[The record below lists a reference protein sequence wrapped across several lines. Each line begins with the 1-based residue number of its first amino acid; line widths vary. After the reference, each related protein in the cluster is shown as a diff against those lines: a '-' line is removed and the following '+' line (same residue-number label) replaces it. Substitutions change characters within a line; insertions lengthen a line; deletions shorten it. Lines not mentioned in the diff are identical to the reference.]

1 MNKLRISNILMA
13 QDRIWKDE
21 FVTGNI
27 SMKTTQ
33 QKALRGGGNLKGLS
47 VALFAGYLVLTNGSG
62 AYSADSTVPTPVLD
76 KLNGEGTQVPGTS
89 YVYPESGYTLTEVEP
104 EDPENLAPNVIK
116 YSDVNNITEGVHYYE
131 VGLKQS
137 EFGEGSSVKYY
148 TWAKDDNGVKLVET
162 ADSSKAVL
170 TLRYD
175 PDSSVSPII
184 NQSGET
190 LDLVDEI
197 YVVQDIK
204 YAVSVSGTA
213 NNISSKFEGSS
224 IGITNSDDY
233 KYSAIVS
240 EVNGNIKNITSSFI
254 GNEVKADT
262 TNSVYGTLVKAL
274 GGVDNLTSEFIAN
287 SVVTDSA
294 RINGGLIQVGSS
306 GSIGKITSD
315 FILNG
320 VNSVNG
326 NIEGAVLA
334 NSGAINAIDS
344 SKFAGNY
351 GISQGGNVY
360 GAGIWNERNIDSI
373 TNTVFAGNSAK
384 TGSGNARG
392 GAIYT
397 SSSLN
402 IENSVFT
409 DNGAISE
416 TGEARGGAVYTTAS
430 LNISANSGKTTEF
443 SGNYIVN
450 GSDRVNQAIWA
461 GSDNVVLTL
470 NASDSGRILM
480 NDVIDGVE
488 GYRVYLTG
496 DGTGRISLYN
506 AINNAEVYA
515 QSGAN
520 VDLADGNIFSYNF
533 DRLETVEGAKY
544 TIDADFAKG
553 SSDTF
558 TLGAG
563 SSGVIYLDNLNIL
576 GDVPDTTKVIQ
587 VLTAPDTISVGLTQD
602 LIAKFHKETASE
614 EYVVNDKINATSNWS
629 DVYLSHTMQDVTTEG
644 IRTAITDSNR
654 TTADSIEYYVEKTT
668 NEVSNV
674 TQGDTLKLLAQNLT
688 GTRKFNASSADETYT
703 LTENTGKITAG
714 SLTIEG
720 VRDSATGNKST
731 INAGNYSLVE
741 VGNGASV
748 RYSNI
753 NINGTNTNDGSV
765 LTVDEGGTATLTAFV
780 DIASSAENG
789 IVNDGT
795 LIFEYNSQINSN
807 TGITGDGTL
816 SVRGIF
822 NLTDGAGIV
831 QDTINLSSTGNIDG
845 DITANNLNIYGGTT
859 TLGENSV
866 LTADI
871 LNLTGG
877 TMTIGSASNLHAEV
891 NNKATLN
898 LGSGTL
904 TSNIAGGSLNIQ
916 GDVVNNAIISASIL
930 LLQAGSQ
937 LTTNADNLQSQ
948 VYWANNGGTLVLT
961 GGTTSKQINAITN
974 VTGDVT
980 LGARAEGIW
989 SVAEGGSITTAAN
1002 NMVWANNMQ
1011 NNGTINIT
1019 GGALTFN
1026 HRDIQGGVVNITG
1039 DVTNFASSI
1048 VADTLHVQEGASI
1061 QLNGSALQADTI
1073 INDAVIRVTGGII
1086 GQNNNIKNPITGKGY
1101 FEFISGSTTT
1111 NNVTIKQDM
1120 YVKDGAVLIANMGQC
1135 LGADVY
1141 VEEGGILQVQDNGS
1155 GTSAIAE
1162 GINITGDGQV
1172 RSNGSNVTNNGYIDV
1187 AGGISVT
1194 GGVFATNA
1202 DNIAS
1207 DVNATGTI
1215 RFTGGTIDG
1224 YTVSGTGI
1232 TEISNSVISNE
1243 IISTTRL
1250 QVNSN
1255 STLTIDA
1262 DNIGSTNVEIRSGA
1276 NLILGDGDIDF
1287 DVKGGTVSIAGNVNT
1302 TDKRVQSAVTVLEGG
1317 VLTAEADLLRNDNNT
1332 NKVTNNGGLYLSG
1345 NLNKYIYGTGV
1356 THIDKELTMTAAG
1369 TSTNK
1374 VIEGTLD
1381 LNNGTLITDV
1391 ANNTIRNFN
1400 INKATGTGDIIFN
1413 VNLAATTKA
1422 DKITLSDAA
1431 SDAIFKFNADK
1442 LNFVSMPTPET
1453 ETDYGV
1459 IQVLF
1464 GGTGAKLQLD
1474 GDGSFSVAVEKSR
1487 EDEAKADVY
1496 FDENFSRYHTDGVVK
1511 GQIELATTVSEND
1524 SIRIYDVVT
1533 TWDEEEALSGNLL
1546 RAWNQMSTEDER
1558 FFRFKTAGDIYNVPA
1573 DDMIESNSAAG
1584 DLGNTTSGVLNIV
1597 GAADSDNGTK
1607 STIDMNY
1614 ASGFNMTNANT
1625 TLNISDVTIQNARD
1639 FIIKSTQATNSIGT
1653 VSEDGTVSGGLVN
1666 VSIVNNSASYTTTA
1680 DTIAGIVYVQSG
1692 TISQIVD
1699 SEFKNNTNEL
1709 TNSDTQYSAPYLVGS
1724 ALSLVNVD
1732 VGSTVANAD
1741 GTYNGG
1747 IINTVFENNKTILND
1762 ASDVAMSSA
1771 VALRSGSV
1779 IANIKDSVF
1788 RNNSSVSTAGSAR
1801 GALTLDSST
1810 IHNIENTQF
1819 INNTAKAAKTSSH
1832 GGAIYA
1838 ITNSVIGGIKN
1849 SLFDN
1854 NSVSL
1859 ATGSEYTGGAIYAN
1873 GGSIGEIIGTTFS
1886 NNSAYTGGAIYTQG
1900 TKLGDII
1907 NSKFIGN
1914 TAAYAGGAAYLYN
1927 YRSSNVNIKDSLFQ
1941 DNKST
1946 ASGGALF
1953 LNAISVGDIT
1963 GTDFIGNTITNSST
1977 ANIYGGALYITNNSS
1992 VENIKDVLFENN
2004 GINSTGTNNKYG
2016 GALFTDRPIGS
2027 ITDTIF
2033 RGNYIINPSGE
2044 ASAGAFDS
2052 TNSIGTMQNVTFEN
2066 NYVEGK
2072 NGATGAFIKSGS
2084 TIDDF
2089 SNITFR
2095 NNHAKHSTNSGGG
2108 GMYISSVSIDN
2119 FSDVLFE
2126 NNYAHSGTDNAR
2138 GGAMYANNSNT
2149 FGNFENVIFK
2159 NNYAKSD
2166 SARALGGAL
2175 YIAGHSTAYVNFTNG
2190 IVNSTFIGNYVDA
2203 KYSDY
2208 AQGGAI
2214 YLASWQSLDIVAK
2227 DGGETLFKDNYKIV
2241 NGDESTKVNQA
2252 IYLLDNTH
2260 LTLDA
2265 NTGGTIFMYD
2275 RIDAQDLAGSNVNVY
2290 LTGDETGTI
2299 KLYNAISGVDT
2310 RVTADSVNIDMA
2322 NNDAFDYSF
2331 ARFTSEDSAKFTLDF
2346 DRTSGEADNFT
2357 VGANSTGII
2366 YVDDLND
2373 YGESDVNKT
2382 VQIIN
2387 AKDDSIQLELN
2398 SDNIH
2403 LETDIIEN
2411 LGDTV
2416 YNDKIYHQNE
2426 GYTLATTKTTNDSI
2440 TYLADR
2446 TYDGLDLITKS
2457 TLNEIRNFN
2466 FNTNQTYTVTTD
2478 LSTIAAGTMN
2488 INGLEGDTLSVI
2500 DFDGHKA
2507 FTLANTDTL
2516 NISNT
2521 KITGAKDNLAIDMS
2535 TARTGAELNLD
2546 NTIIDGD
2553 IKSYQFANINI
2564 NGDTE
2569 FTGTISGANV
2579 YLNDGTLSMAQD
2591 TFQNSNGLD
2600 ATAGRISLDND
2611 TVENYVISNLQSSE
2625 DVRYSLDLDL
2635 ASKTADTIKADST
2648 SSKGTVTLDNVN
2660 FLNDYDGE
2668 GEFTVQVIDAH
2679 NSNLQLALDENLNNY
2694 YIKDISRIEQDIV
2707 KETTDFSDV
2716 YYNRNRDGVLNGELS
2731 LATTNT
2737 ANDSVKFDLVENWE
2751 NSTTQLDSLGDTLK
2765 VVAKAEDVRDKTFSS
2780 SKADE
2785 VYTVTDDIGQIAQG
2799 EFTIK
2804 GTVSGD
2810 DMSTVNF
2817 RNHQALEVGENSEL
2831 NLSDIRL
2838 TGAEN
2843 VVTVTDSTGVVN
2855 LDGAFINGN
2864 IQGSD
2869 NSIINI
2875 ETQDGTKST
2884 TINGTVNNAQVI
2896 LGSSDSTGGNFSFA
2910 TDTFASADSNFV
2922 AQNGFISMD
2931 NDLIE
2936 NYVIENLYSSDTGQ
2950 ARYTIDIDLAN
2961 QVSDTITV
2969 GSASSGIIVLENM
2982 NFTGLLSDISEDDEY
2997 TIKILNAQNSN
3008 IKLQLSETL
3017 QSALNQEIQLGTDH
3031 VISAIDEVKAHS
3043 MWSDVY
3049 NVTEQDYN
3057 IMGRLNLAS
3066 QETESDSLHLYDIRR
3081 LEGETK
3087 TSLGDTLKL
3096 VNQLETD
3103 ENRIFEFESADNV
3116 YNLTNY
3122 LGSMSEGKFEVKGV
3136 SSLNPDGSLKTS
3148 TINMDSN
3155 SGFIIDKAGSELTIS
3170 NITFDNLNYRD
3181 GSLVNISSEDGI
3193 ANLNNVIVEFTNSTN
3208 AVVNAGTLNMT
3219 GGDVILNTGI
3229 AGTGVTNVTGAD
3241 VTIGDGIQ
3249 LSQDSLNVEKG
3260 SLTLGELSVINGDL
3274 TVGAEGSVTT
3284 ATNGIT
3290 SDVINDGDVNFTG
3303 GTLSHNISGEGST
3316 NIQGEVVN
3324 EAQISQN
3331 VDIQTNGKLTTSAD
3345 NVSGTINNDADLI
3358 LNGNLKNVVTG
3369 SGKTTANRSLTLA
3382 NGAGFAGTLDMN
3394 SASISTSDNVISN
3407 YNIGTMQNA
3416 GKFTIDMDLL
3426 SNTADKFITGNASK
3440 GTIYID
3446 SINLLNVDSLSE
3458 STKIQVL
3465 DSNGSDSIQLALNSA
3480 ISGQDFV
3487 LGRVSRDEQDTVNAV
3502 TSYDDSYHTYE
3513 RGGDLYG
3520 SLTLGQTETINDSI
3534 VVNRGETQWD
3544 ETRTETGLLGD
3555 TLALWNQLETD
3566 QDKEFNFD
3574 EAATYTLTSDL
3585 GDTNGSNLS
3594 INGVSDGD
3602 NKSTVDLNNHSGF
3615 VLDEASNV
3623 SLDNVKLTGS
3633 NGSLINVTNAGAS
3646 VTLSDTYVDGDISG
3660 TQNYDVVINGDDVTT
3675 LNGNLANA
3683 NTSLNGGSLKFNADT
3698 FKAETNKLT
3707 ANAGNINLNDNA
3719 MTTYN
3724 ISELDSNSQ
3733 VNYSIDI
3740 NFADKTSDKIAAGE
3754 GSKGTVTLSG
3764 LNILGNIDAD
3774 TIDENYKIQILDTP
3788 TSDLQ
3793 LALSDALKDELAK
3806 TEYLVKT
3813 EFHSENAEIKA
3824 VNNWADKYY
3833 QTDYTTYTYG
3843 KLGLATTATENDSI
3857 GINITRTEST
3867 PAQGDSMGDT
3877 LALVNQLQTE
3887 DNREFNFDAS
3897 SNVYN
3902 VSDNLGQTT
3911 DGSLSIN
3918 GVSSSDG
3925 TEKSTVDLN
3934 GYTGFELTNDTEL
3947 NLNDIK
3953 FTGNDTLISVS
3964 NSNSSVNIKDSYID
3978 GDITGTAYYNVT
3990 VNGDDTTT
3998 FNGTVSNADTIL
4010 NGGGLKFNSDTFASS
4025 DDRLTANSGSI
4036 YLDDGNITDYRI
4048 NELLSDADVKYS
4060 IDVNLTDETSDTISL
4075 TSNKSNGTILIDT
4088 IDFVNG
4094 ETPSKEFTVQV
4105 IKNGS
4110 DAIQLALSDELKN
4123 QSYQIGTDR
4132 EDWND
4137 LTSSIDFDEFF
4148 HDYSKDGITYGK
4160 LNTTTTSSVNDSIS
4174 LTYNNTVWGE
4184 TSSVARKDT
4193 LKELNVYQTDETKN
4207 FNFKS
4212 STDNYTVKE
4221 NLGVTAGDLNI
4232 NGVSG
4237 SETQKSTIDLNNHTG
4252 FELAND
4258 TTLNITD
4265 TKLTGNDDAL
4275 ITVTN
4280 GNANINLEDSYID
4293 GNISGSEQY
4302 NVQVSGDSVTTIKG
4316 QLINA
4321 ETTLTS
4327 GTLKIDTDTFA
4338 DTSTTLDAQGGTI
4351 SLNDSRIDNYVI
4363 NDLTSSNDVTYS
4375 LDINLSDKHADTI
4388 TVNSGSGTITLD
4400 NLNITGSVANPS
4412 VEYKIQILDTPNS
4425 DIQLALSETLQG
4437 QLGEEDYLIGT
4448 RNEITYDKLKEVT
4461 NWKDIYNKY
4470 SQDFYTYGKLGL
4482 ATTETENDSIGITV
4496 SGTGS
4501 SEIQNLGAMGD
4512 TLRVV
4517 NNSGE
4522 LSDKT
4527 FEFDTADDIYK
4538 VTENL
4543 GLTVGTVNVSGV
4555 SDGEKY
4561 SAIDMNGHSGFET
4574 PKGSILNIS
4583 NTEIKNAKA
4592 QQGAVINGE
4601 DNGAL
4606 ITLSNTKLTD
4616 NLSTGEHGAA
4626 IYSNSDVTISSDNGN
4641 SVIKGN
4647 KTAKDDEAVYM
4658 AGSSKLTL
4666 NAVNNGNTHIWDKIN
4681 GDDGYKVVINGDK
4694 SGSVYLNNQ
4703 IKNADV
4709 SMNTVTLNLS
4719 GNNHF
4724 ETSNMTVNSGTLNL
4738 VNNQVQQQLAKSF
4751 TVTGNFNLNADV
4763 DLNKEVMDRLPSNTK
4778 VIGHSY
4784 INVDK
4789 INLLSDTSKDSVAIP
4804 FADEQFKGN
4813 VKYIGASELSKD
4825 TQVTTAYAPIYK
4837 YSLKYEDRDDLGY
4850 FVFTKGAGASS
4861 GSFDAYNPAVLAS
4874 PVAAQVGGYAA
4885 MNETFNYAFKHSDLF
4900 SMLPRSQRMAVQ
4912 YGGQYA
4918 INAPAGLPVQ
4928 SGVMQDRGIWVQ
4940 PYANFESIGLDNGP
4954 DVDVTSYGT
4963 LVGGDGEYIRL
4974 RNGWGT
4980 VTTAYAGY
4988 NGSYQSFSGVS
4999 TTQNGGIIGA
5009 TQTFYKNNFFTAIT
5023 ASAGASV
5030 GDSSTMYGNESFAML
5045 MAGISSKTGYNF
5057 EFKEGKYIIQPSMQ
5071 MSYTFVNPFNYTNA
5085 AGVGI
5090 DSDPLHTIQ
5099 LRPNVKFAANLKH
5112 GWQPYASVGMVWNI
5126 MNDTHFAANNVVLPS
5141 MSIKPYVEY
5150 GLGVQKTWNDKCTG
5164 YLQAMIRNGGR
5175 NGVALSTGFRWAL
5188 GKEGK
5193 PIEKVQNIEM
5203 PKTVMNL
5210 SSSGTNI
5217 NTSAQ
5222 NDERKVI
5229 KQSGLSEKT
5238 AEQGGRKIIKQ
5249 LSFEQKM
5256 ALTKRNYNRTTY
5268 TNAQGVVKPL

>member
-1 MNKLRISNILMA
+1 M
-13 QDRIWKDE
+13 
-21 FVTGNI
+21 
-27 SMKTTQ
+27 
-33 QKALRGGGNLKGLS
+33 
-47 VALFAGYLVLTNGSG
+47 
-62 AYSADSTVPTPVLD
+62 PTPVLD

-104 EDPENLAPNVIK
+104 EDPENLASNVIK

-213 NNISSKFEGSS
+213 NNISSKFEGNS

-287 SVVTDSA
+287 NVVTDSA
-294 RINGGLIQVGSS
+294 RINGGLIQAGSS

-334 NSGAINAIDS
+334 NSGAIKAIDS

-384 TGSGNARG
+384 TGSGNSRG

-443 SGNYIVN
+443 SGNYVVN

-470 NASDSGRILM
+470 NASESGRILM

-765 LTVDEGGTATLTAFV
+765 LTVDEGGRVNFSGYV
-780 DIASSAENG
+780 DIISSADNG

-795 LIFEYNSQINSN
+795 LMFETQSKINTN
-807 TGITGDGTL
+807 TGIIGDGTL
-816 SVRGIF
+816 T
-822 NLTDGAGIV
+822 LTGNTTYNFAEGADIV
-831 QDTINLSSTGNIDG
+831 QDTINLAGTVNIDS
-845 DITANNLNIYGGTT
+845 DITANTVNHNGQT

-866 LTADI
+866 LTAD
-871 LNLTGG
+871 LVNLTGG

-891 NNKATLN
+891 NNNATLH

-916 GDVVNNAIISASIL
+916 GDVVNNAIISASRL
-930 LLQAGSQ
+930 YLQAGSQ

-1002 NMVWANNMQ
+1002 NIMWANNMQ

-1019 GGALTFN
+1019 GGALTFGS
-1026 HRDIQGGVVNITG
+1026 RDIQGGVVNITG

-1061 QLNGSALQADTI
+1061 QLNGSALRSDTI
-1073 INDAVIRVTGGII
+1073 INDAVIRVTGGNI

-1101 FEFISGSTTT
+1101 FEFISGTTYT
-1111 NNVTIKQDM
+1111 DAVIEQNM
-1120 YVKDGAVLIANMGQC
+1120 FVKDGAI
-1135 LGADVY
+1135 LGTGTKTFYGDIF
-1141 VEEGGILQVQDNGS
+1141 VEEGGTVQFGRND
-1155 GTSAIAE
+1155 TFE
-1162 GINITGDGQV
+1162 HNITGDGSV
-1172 RSNGSNVTNNGYIDV
+1172 RIYNNTTTNNGYIDV
-1187 AGGISVT
+1187 AGGITVS
-1194 GGVFATNA
+1194 GVLITNA
-1202 DNIAS
+1202 DNINS
-1207 DVNATGTI
+1207 DVTASGTI

-1224 YTVSGTGI
+1224 YTVSGTGNTQI
-1232 TEISNSVISNE
+1232 YNSVISNE
-1243 IISTTRL
+1243 IINTTNL
-1250 QVNSN
+1250 TLASN
-1255 STLTIDA
+1255 ADLSIDISNLGISNLTL
-1262 DNIGSTNVEIRSGA
+1262 NGGS
-1276 NLILGDGDIDF
+1276 NLIISGEGDIDF
-1287 DVKGGTVSIAGNVNT
+1287 ESSGQSGTISVAGNLST
-1302 TDKRVQSAVTVLEGG
+1302 ADKRVRTSVTVLEGG
-1317 VLTAEADLLRNDNNT
+1317 ILTAEADLLRNSNNA
-1332 NKVTNNGGLYLSG
+1332 NVITNNGDLYLSG
-1345 NLNKYIYGTGV
+1345 NLSKKILGTGT
-1356 THIDKELTMTAAG
+1356 THIDEQLTFSSNNSG
-1369 TSTNK
+1369 F
-1374 VIEGTLD
+1374 EGTLD
-1381 LNNGTLITDV
+1381 LNGGTLITQV
-1391 ANNTIRNFN
+1391 ANNNIRAYD

-1413 VNLAATTKA
+1413 VNLTASTKSDRIAIA
-1422 DKITLSDAA
+1422 DVT
-1431 SDAIFKFNADK
+1431 SDAIFKFTANK
-1442 LNFVSMPTPET
+1442 LNFINIPTPE
-1453 ETDYGV
+1453 EATDYGV
-1459 IQVLF
+1459 IQVLY
-1464 GGTGAKLQLD
+1464 GGTGAQLQLE
-1474 GDGSFSVAVEKSR
+1474 GDGTFEVSVTKDR
-1487 EDEAKADVY
+1487 EDEARADVY
-1496 FDENFSRYHTDGVVK
+1496 FDDNYNRYHTNGVVK
-1511 GQIELATTVSEND
+1511 GTIELATTVSEND
-1524 SIRIYDVVT
+1524 SIRVSNVQTI
-1533 TWDEEEALSGNLL
+1533 WGEEQAETGNLL
-1546 RAWNQMSTEDER
+1546 RAWNQLSTTDER
-1558 FFRFKTAGDIYNVPA
+1558 FFRFKTAQDEYLVPGNDA
-1573 DDMIESNSAAG
+1573 ITGIVG
-1584 DLGNTTSGVLNIV
+1584 DLGNTASGTLNILGV
-1597 GAADSDNGTK
+1597 ADDAAGTK
-1607 STIDMNY
+1607 STIDMNG
-1614 ASGFNMTNANT
+1614 ASGFNMASANT
-1625 TLNISDVTIQNARD
+1625 KFNISDVTFQNAKD
-1639 FIIKSTQATNSIGT
+1639 YIIKSTQATNSIGT
-1653 VSEDGTVSGGLVN
+1653 ISEEGIVSGGLEN
-1666 VSIVNNSASYTTTA
+1666 VSFINNSISYITNA
-1680 DTIAGIVYVQSG
+1680 DTGAGIVYFTNG
-1692 TISQIVD
+1692 IISQIIN
-1699 SEFKNNTNEL
+1699 SEFKNNKSEL
-1709 TNSDTQYSAPYLVGS
+1709 TNSDTQYSNPAVYGS
-1724 ALSLVNVD
+1724 ALFLSNVD
-1732 VGSTVANAD
+1732 LGSTVANAD

-1747 IINTVFENNKTILND
+1747 IINTVFENNSITLND
-1762 ASDVAMSSA
+1762 STASSFGSSISA
-1771 VALRSGSV
+1771 RNRTV
-1779 IANIKDSVF
+1779 IANIKDSIF
-1788 RNNSSVSTAGSAR
+1788 RNNSSVSTNGSAR
-1801 GALTLDSST
+1801 GTLWIDNTST
-1810 IHNIENTQF
+1810 VHNIENTKF
-1819 INNTAKAAKTSSH
+1819 INNTVDAARTSSY
-1832 GGAIYA
+1832 GGAIYLTAASA
-1838 ITNSVIGGIKN
+1838 IDVIKD
-1849 SLFDN
+1849 SLFDG

-1859 ATGSEYTGGAIYAN
+1859 AS
-1873 GGSIGEIIGTTFS
+1873 GTD
-1886 NNSAYTGGAIYTQG
+1886 YCGGAIYTSSSSIGSVMG
-1900 TKLGDII
+1900 TTFTNNSAYNGGAIYMRATPANTLLNII
-1907 NSKFIGN
+1907 DSTFTEN
-1914 TAAYAGGAAYLYN
+1914 TAMQYGGAIILYD
-1927 YRSSNVNIKDSLFQ
+1927 VD
-1941 DNKST
+1941 
-1946 ASGGALF
+1946 
-1953 LNAISVGDIT
+1953 VGDIT
-1963 GTDFIGNTITNSST
+1963 GTDFINNTISGAVKAS
-1977 ANIYGGALYITNNSS
+1977 GGAIYATDNTTITINNIS
-1992 VENIKDVLFENN
+1992 DVTFENN
-2004 GINSTGTNNKYG
+2004 GIVSSSTDSSSG
-2016 GALFTDRPIGS
+2016 GAVYVGGVIGS
-2027 ITDTIF
+2027 ITNTTF
-2033 RGNYIINPSGE
+2033 KGNYINAALGSGSTGALRLSGSVDE
-2044 ASAGAFDS
+2044 MSNLTFDGNYVIAKNGDAGAALFISETVGDFS
-2052 TNSIGTMQNVTFEN
+2052 HNIFKN
-2066 NYVEGK
+2066 NYVLSTGI
-2072 NGATGAFIKSGS
+2072 NNPALAGALY
-2084 TIDDF
+2084 IDGTSF
-2089 SNITFR
+2089 
-2095 NNHAKHSTNSGGG
+2095 
-2108 GMYISSVSIDN
+2108 DN
-2119 FSDVLFE
+2119 FSDVQFE
-2126 NNYAHSGTDNAR
+2126 NNYLHVTANDVAY
-2138 GGAMYANNSNT
+2138 GGAMAMYSSARFNNFSDVTFKNNYVRSNNVAAGGGMAVFKAST
-2149 FGNFENVIFK
+2149 IFGNFENVIFE

-2166 SARALGGAL
+2166 GSSAQGGAL
-2175 YIAGHSTAYVNFTNG
+2175 YTSSNNITFTNG
-2190 IVNSTFIGNYVDA
+2190 IVNSSFIGNYVDGVNI
-2203 KYSDY
+2203 D
-2208 AQGGAI
+2208 QTRGGAI
-2214 YLASWQSLDIVAK
+2214 LIGGTYNLSIIAK
-2227 DGGETLFKDNYKIV
+2227 DGGLSEFTGNYRML
-2241 NGDESTKVNQA
+2241 NGDESTKEYEA
-2252 IYLLDNTH
+2252 IYIWDSNRI

-2265 NTGGTIFMYD
+2265 NTNGTILMND
-2275 RIDAQDLAGSNVNVY
+2275 MIRSRSNTSTVK

-2299 KLYNAISGVDT
+2299 KLYNAISNAK
-2310 RVTADSVNIDMA
+2310 VTADTVNIDTA
-2322 NNDAFDYSF
+2322 NDESFDYNFVSL
-2331 ARFTSEDSAKFTLDF
+2331 ASEDSAKYTLDF
-2346 DRTSGEADNFT
+2346 NIENATADNFT
-2357 VGANSTGII
+2357 LGANSTGVVF
-2366 YVDDLND
+2366 VDELNVL
-2373 YGESDVNKT
+2373 GTSDENKT
-2382 VQIIN
+2382 IQILK
-2387 AKDDSIQLELN
+2387 AKDDQIQLVL
-2398 SDNIH
+2398 DDDIH
-2403 LETDIIEN
+2403 QETDIIQN

-2416 YNDKIYHQNE
+2416 YNDRVYHQNE
-2426 GYTLATTKTTNDSI
+2426 GYTLATTDTTNDSI

-2569 FTGTISGANV
+2569 FTGTISGADV
-2579 YLNDGTLSMAQD
+2579 ILNDGTLSMAQD
-2591 TFQNSNGLD
+2591 TFRNSNGLN
-2600 ATAGRISLDND
+2600 ATAGRISLDNG

-2635 ASKTADTIKADST
+2635 ASKTADTIKANST

-2810 DMSTVNF
+2810 EMSTVNF

-2831 NLSDIRL
+2831 NLTDIRL

-2843 VVTVTDSTGVVN
+2843 VVTVSDSTGVVN

-2875 ETQDGTKST
+2875 TTQDGSKSS
-2884 TINGTVNNAQVI
+2884 TINGSVNNAQVI

-2910 TDTFASADSNFV
+2910 TDTFASADSTFV

-2969 GSASSGIIVLENM
+2969 GSSSSGIIVLENM

-3358 LNGNLKNVVTG
+3358 LSGNLKNVVTG
-3369 SGKTTANRSLTLA
+3369 SGKTTANGSLTLA

-3394 SASISTSDNVISN
+3394 SANISTSDNVISN
-3407 YNIGTMQNA
+3407 YNIGTMQNT

-3426 SNTADKFITGNASK
+3426 SNAADKFITGNASK

-3502 TSYDDSYHTYE
+3502 TNYDDLYHTYE

-3520 SLTLGQTETINDSI
+3520 SLTLGTTSTKNDSI
-3534 VVNRGETQWD
+3534 EVNKGETQWD
-3544 ETRTETGLLGD
+3544 SDRTETGLLGD

-3566 QDKEFNFD
+3566 QNKEFNFD
-3574 EAATYTLTSDL
+3574 KAETYTLTSDL
-3585 GDTNGSNLS
+3585 GNTNGSNLS

-3633 NGSLINVTNAGAS
+3633 SGSLINVTNAGAS
-3646 VTLSDTYVDGDISG
+3646 VTLSDTYIDGDISG
-3660 TQNYDVVINGDDVTT
+3660 TQSYDVVINGDDVTT

-3724 ISELDSNSQ
+3724 ISELESNSQ

-3813 EFHSENAEIKA
+3813 EFHSENAEIKV

-3843 KLGLATTATENDSI
+3843 KLGLATTDTENDSI

-3902 VSDNLGQTT
+3902 VSDNLGKTT
-3911 DGSLSIN
+3911 DGTLSIN
-3918 GVSSSDG
+3918 GVSSSE
-3925 TEKSTVDLN
+3925 TEKSTVNLGD
-3934 GYTGFELTNDTEL
+3934 YTGFELANDTDL

-3953 FTGNDTLISVS
+3953 FTGNKDLVNVTNA
-3964 NSNSSVNIKDSYID
+3964 NSALNIKDSYID
-3978 GDITGTAYYNVT
+3978 GNITGTEQYDIT
-3990 VNGDDTTT
+3990 VNGDDITTLD
-3998 FNGTVSNADTIL
+3998 GTITNANTAL
-4010 NGGGLKFNSDTFASS
+4010 NGGGLKFNADTFADSN
-4025 DDRLTANSGSI
+4025 DILNANNGSI

-4088 IDFVNG
+4088 IDFING

-4148 HDYSKDGITYGK
+4148 HDYSKDGIKYGK
-4160 LNTTTTSSVNDSIS
+4160 LNTATTSSVNDSIS

-4293 GNISGSEQY
+4293 GNISGNEQY

-4363 NDLTSSNDVTYS
+4363 NDLTSSDDVTYS
-4375 LDINLSDKHADTI
+4375 LDLNLSDKKADTI
-4388 TVNSGSGTITLD
+4388 TVNSGSGKITLD
-4400 NLNITGSVANPS
+4400 NLNITGSVADPS
-4412 VEYKIQILDTPNS
+4412 TEYKIQILDTPNS

-4561 SAIDMNGHSGFET
+4561 STIDMNGHSGFET

-4681 GDDGYKVVINGDK
+4681 GDNGYKVVINGDK
-4694 SGSVYLNNQ
+4694 TGSVYLNNK
-4703 IKNADV
+4703 INNANV
-4709 SMNTVTLNLS
+4709 SMDNVTLNLS

-4825 TQVTTAYAPIYK
+4825 TQVTTAFAPIYK
-4837 YSLKYEDRDDLGY
+4837 YSLKYENREDLGY

-4999 TTQNGGIIGA
+4999 TTQNGGVIGA

-5217 NTSAQ
+5217 NTSAR

-5238 AEQGGRKIIKQ
+5238 AEQGGKKIIKQ

-5256 ALTKRNYNRTTY
+5256 ALTKKNYNRTTY

>member
-1 MNKLRISNILMA
+1 MNKLRISNILIA

-27 SMKTTQ
+27 SMKTAQ

-213 NNISSKFEGSS
+213 NNISSKFEGNS

-254 GNEVKADT
+254 GNEVKAET

-384 TGSGNARG
+384 TGSGNSRG
-392 GAIYT
+392 GAVYT

-443 SGNYIVN
+443 SGNYVVN

-741 VGNGASV
+741 VGNGASAV
-748 RYSNI
+748 YSNV
-753 NINGTNTNDGSV
+753 NINSTNTNDGSV
-765 LTVDEGGTATLTAFV
+765 LTVDEGGRVNFSGYV
-780 DIASSAENG
+780 DIISSADNG

-795 LIFEYNSQINSN
+795 LNFETQSKINTN
-807 TGITGDGTL
+807 TGIIGDGTL
-816 SVRGIF
+816 TLAGNTTSNF
-822 NLTDGAGIV
+822 AEGADIV
-831 QDTINLSSTGNIDG
+831 QDTINLAGTVNIDS
-845 DITANNLNIYGGTT
+845 DITANTVNHNGQT

-916 GDVVNNAIISASIL
+916 GDVVNNAIISASGL
-930 LLQAGSQ
+930 YLQAGSQ

-948 VYWANNGGTLVLT
+948 VYKANNGGTLVLT
-961 GGTTSKQINAITN
+961 GGTTTKQINAITN

-980 LGARAEGIW
+980 LGASAYGSW

-1002 NMVWANNMQ
+1002 NIMWANNMQ
-1011 NNGTINIT
+1011 NSGTINIT
-1019 GGALTFN
+1019 GGAMTSGS
-1026 HRDIQGGVVNITG
+1026 HDILGGVVNITG
-1039 DVTNFASSI
+1039 DVTNFASLI
-1048 VADTLHVQEGASI
+1048 VADTLHVQEGASM
-1061 QLNGSALQADTI
+1061 QLNGSALRSDTI

-1086 GQNNNIKNPITGKGY
+1086 GQNNTVKNPITGKGY
-1101 FEFISGSTTT
+1101 FEFISGSTYMDAVIEQ
-1111 NNVTIKQDM
+1111 NM
-1120 YVKDGAVLIANMGQC
+1120 FVKDGAI
-1135 LGADVY
+1135 LGTGTKTFYGDIF
-1141 VEEGGILQVQDNGS
+1141 VEKGGTVQFGRNDTFEHS
-1155 GTSAIAE
+1155 V
-1162 GINITGDGQV
+1162 TGDGAV
-1172 RSNGSNVTNNGYIDV
+1172 IFSSGTTTNHGHIDV
-1187 AGGISVT
+1187 AGGLSVYSSA
-1194 GGVFATNA
+1194 VLVTNA
-1202 DNIAS
+1202 ENIAS
-1207 DVNATGTI
+1207 DVNSSGI
-1215 RFTGGTIDG
+1215 VRFTGGTIDG

-1243 IISTTRL
+1243 IISTTTL
-1250 QVNSN
+1250 QLNSN

-1262 DNIGSTNVEIRSGA
+1262 DNVGSTNVEIKSGA

-1287 DVKGGTVSIAGNVNT
+1287 EVKGGTVSIQGNVNT
-1302 TDKRVQSAVTVLEGG
+1302 TDKRVQSAVNVLEGG
-1317 VLTAEADLLRNDNNT
+1317 VLTAKADLLRNDNNG
-1332 NKVTNNGGLYLSG
+1332 NKVTNNGDLYLSG
-1345 NLNKYIYGTGV
+1345 NLNKLIYGTGV
-1356 THIDKELTMTAAG
+1356 THIDKELTLT
-1369 TSTNK
+1369 TNSPNK

-1391 ANNTIRNFN
+1391 ANNAIKNYN

-1666 VSIVNNSASYTTTA
+1666 VSIINNSASYTTTA

-1762 ASDVAMSSA
+1762 ASNVAMSSA

-1788 RNNSSVSTAGSAR
+1788 RNNSSVSAAGNAR

-1819 INNTAKAAKTSSH
+1819 INNTAEAAKTSSH
-1832 GGAIYA
+1832 GGALY
-1838 ITNSVIGGIKN
+1838 TVTGSVIGGIKN

-1854 NSVSL
+1854 NSVSM
-1859 ATGSEYTGGAIYAN
+1859 AAGTEYYGGAIYTS

-1886 NNSAYTGGAIYTQG
+1886 NNSAYKGGAIYTSG
-1900 TKLGDII
+1900 TKIGDII

-1914 TAAYAGGAAYLYN
+1914 TAKNEGGAVYITNSGTA
-1927 YRSSNVNIKDSLFQ
+1927 NVFNIKDSLFQ
-1941 DNKST
+1941 DNTST
-1946 ASGGALF
+1946 ASGGAML
-1953 LNAISVGDIT
+1953 LYNSISIGDIT
-1963 GTDFIGNTITNSST
+1963 GTDFIGNTITNSSNST
-1977 ANIYGGALYITNNSS
+1977 IYGGALFSQNS
-1992 VENIKDVLFENN
+1992 
-2004 GINSTGTNNKYG
+2004 
-2016 GALFTDRPIGS
+2016 IGS

-2033 RGNYIINPSGE
+2033 KGNYIINPSAE
-2044 ASAGAFDS
+2044 ASAGAFYS
-2052 TNSIGTMQNVTFEN
+2052 SSSIGTMQNVTFEN
-2066 NYVEGK
+2066 NYIEGK
-2072 NGATGAFIKSGS
+2072 NGAAGAFVKYGG
-2084 TIDDF
+2084 TIGDF

-2108 GMYISSVSIDN
+2108 GMYIRSVSIDN

-2126 NNYAHSGTDNAR
+2126 NNYAHSGTDSAR

-2166 SARALGGAL
+2166 SASAQGGAL
-2175 YIAGHSTAYVNFTNG
+2175 FITGGSNVHTNFTNG

-2203 KYSDY
+2203 KSSDY
-2208 AQGGAI
+2208 ARGGAI
-2214 YLASWQSLDIVAK
+2214 FLASWQSLDIVAK
-2227 DGGETLFKDNYKIV
+2227 DDGETLFKDNYRIF

-2260 LTLDA
+2260 LTLNA

-2387 AKDDSIQLELN
+2387 AKDDSIQLKLN

-2591 TFQNSNGLD
+2591 TFQNSNGLN
-2600 ATAGRISLDND
+2600 ATAGRISLDNG

-2731 LATTNT
+2731 LATTKN

-2810 DMSTVNF
+2810 EMSTVNF

-2831 NLSDIRL
+2831 NLTDIRL

-2875 ETQDGTKST
+2875 TTQDGSKSS
-2884 TINGTVNNAQVI
+2884 TINGSVNNAQVT
-2896 LGSSDSTGGNFSFA
+2896 LGNSDSTGGNFSFA
-2910 TDTFASADSNFV
+2910 TDTFASADSTFV

-2969 GSASSGIIVLENM
+2969 GSSSSGIIVLENM

-3241 VTIGDGIQ
+3241 VKIGDGIQ

-3345 NVSGTINNDADLI
+3345 NVSGTINNNADLI
-3358 LNGNLKNVVTG
+3358 LSGNLKNVVTG
-3369 SGKTTANRSLTLA
+3369 SGKTTANGSLTLA

-3394 SASISTSDNVISN
+3394 SANISTSDNVISN
-3407 YNIGTMQNA
+3407 YNIGTMQNT

-3502 TSYDDSYHTYE
+3502 TNYDDLYHTYE

-3520 SLTLGQTETINDSI
+3520 SLTLGTTSTKNDSI
-3534 VVNRGETQWD
+3534 EVNKGETQWD
-3544 ETRTETGLLGD
+3544 SDRTETGLLGD

-3566 QDKEFNFD
+3566 QNKEFNFD
-3574 EAATYTLTSDL
+3574 KAETYTLTSDL
-3585 GDTNGSNLS
+3585 GNTNGSNLS

-3633 NGSLINVTNAGAS
+3633 SGSLINVTNAGAS

-3724 ISELDSNSQ
+3724 ISELESNSQ

-3902 VSDNLGQTT
+3902 VSDNLGKTT
-3911 DGSLSIN
+3911 DGTLSIN
-3918 GVSSSDG
+3918 GVSSSE
-3925 TEKSTVDLN
+3925 TEKSTVNLGD
-3934 GYTGFELTNDTEL
+3934 YTGFELANDTDL

-3953 FTGNDTLISVS
+3953 FTGNKDLVNVTNA
-3964 NSNSSVNIKDSYID
+3964 NSALNIKDSYID
-3978 GDITGTAYYNVT
+3978 GNITGTEQYDIT
-3990 VNGDDTTT
+3990 VKGDDITTLD
-3998 FNGTVSNADTIL
+3998 GTITNANTAL
-4010 NGGGLKFNSDTFASS
+4010 NGGGLKFNADTFADSN
-4025 DDRLTANSGSI
+4025 DILNANKGSI

-4148 HDYSKDGITYGK
+4148 HDYSKDGIKYGK
-4160 LNTTTTSSVNDSIS
+4160 LNTATTSSVNDSIS

-4265 TKLTGNDDAL
+4265 TKLTGNNDAL

-4363 NDLTSSNDVTYS
+4363 NDLTSSDNVTYS
-4375 LDINLSDKHADTI
+4375 LDLNLSDKKADTI
-4388 TVNSGSGTITLD
+4388 MVNSGSGKITLD
-4400 NLNITGSVANPS
+4400 NLNITGSVADPS
-4412 VEYKIQILDTPNS
+4412 TEYKIQILDTPNS

-4501 SEIQNLGAMGD
+4501 SEIQNLGVMGD

-4681 GDDGYKVVINGDK
+4681 GDNGYKVVINGDK
-4694 SGSVYLNNQ
+4694 TGSVYLNNK
-4703 IKNADV
+4703 INNANV
-4709 SMNTVTLNLS
+4709 SMDNVTLNLS

-4825 TQVTTAYAPIYK
+4825 TQVTTAFAPIYK
-4837 YSLKYEDRDDLGY
+4837 YSLKYENREDLGY

-4928 SGVMQDRGIWVQ
+4928 SSVMQDRGIWVQ

-5210 SSSGTNI
+5210 SSSRTNI
-5217 NTSAQ
+5217 NTSARD
-5222 NDERKVI
+5222 DERKVI

-5238 AEQGGRKIIKQ
+5238 AEQGGKKIIKQ